1 MNPDDLNELIR
12 KWQQAERNYA
22 DNKWEKKQLAQEMW
36 EEIDKLITLP
46 KAMPN
51 KAKPLAPAVQKVV
64 AKPIPKRPF
73 GPKVVAFDNYT
84 ALEGYTFWKPLAD
97 IDDLRTT
104 VIKAG
109 SQVSPLYVREWT
121 SDGDHI
127 YTSFCGKAQVIQ
139 QNYPVYLKHC
149 YSGEPDNTQYTL
161 VKFPTPTHD
170 GTHLAI
176 GFYISNTLFNA
187 P

>member
-1 MNPDDLNELIR
+1 MNQDDLNESIR

-22 DNKWEKKQLAQEMW
+22 DNKWEKEFEAYGRW
-36 EEIDKLITLP
+36 EQIDKTVMLP

-51 KAKPLAPAVQKVV
+51 KAKPLVPAVQKVV
-64 AKPIPKRPF
+64 AKPVPKRPF

-84 ALEGYTFWKPLAD
+84 ALEAFTFWKPLAD

-109 SQVSPLYVREWT
+109 SPVSPLYVREWT
-121 SDGDHI
+121 SNSDHI
-127 YTSFCGKAQVIQ
+127 YTSFCGKTQLMQRDYAVFF
-139 QNYPVYLKHC
+139 KEC

-176 GFYISNTLFNA
+176 GFYISNTLFIA